1 MCGQAGVDPWAARD
15 SDWPGPAPPS
25 ACEGAA
31 VMERL
36 CEDENSAAAQC
47 SGVQEEQGKVHHKA
61 AGEQWLVYKYIFID
75 LFYYFFTLHNTGL
88 CRSSAPAL
96 SCYLFRGQ

>member
-1 MCGQAGVDPWAARD
+1 MRTRTVRPLSVPLCRD
-15 SDWPGPAPPS
+15 
-25 ACEGAA
+25 
-31 VMERL
+31 
-36 CEDENSAAAQC
+36 
-47 SGVQEEQGKVHHKA
+47 EQGEVHHKA
-61 AGEQWLVYKYIFID
+61 AGEQWVLYKYIFID